1 MITAIAPFLLFSC
14 LLAGTFALVAV
25 VLVFRPP
32 TRRASIRF
40 AVAAIIFSINSCF
53 LEVIGVKYKVLMVF
67 SNNVAAQLA
76 IILAPLVV
84 GVAVCFFGRCAL
96 KKDRERTDAA

>member
-14 LLAGTFALVAV
+14 LLAGTFALVAF
-25 VLVFRPP
+25 VLVFKPP
-32 TRRASIRF
+32 ARRAAIRF

-53 LEVIGVKYKVLMVF
+53 LEVVGIKYKVLLVF
-67 SNNVAAQLA
+67 SNNVVAQLA
-76 IILAPLVV
+76 LILAPLIV

-96 KKDRERTDAA
+96 KKDLARTDAV

>member
-40 AVAAIIFSINSCF
+40 AVAAIIFSVNSCF
-53 LEVIGVKYKVLMVF
+53 LEAVGVKYKVLLVF
-67 SNNVAAQLA
+67 SNNVVAQLA
-76 IILAPLVV
+76 LILAPLIVAI
-84 GVAVCFFGRCAL
+84 AVCFYGRCAL
-96 KKDRERTDAA
+96 KKDRDRTNAA